1 MTTHALFTLS
11 DSQDSRLTPIGIH
24 SGMDITIQ
32 NLEAEAY
39 IYIGGEGVTT
49 EDFGYRLA
57 PAAAISFELPGK
69 NSLYAIADTAG
80 AQVSVLKTNLEVGN

>member
-11 DSQDSRLTPIGIH
+11 DSQESRLTPLGVH

-49 EDFGYRLA
+49 ESFGYRLA

-69 NSLYAIADTAG
+69 NALYAIADTAG
-80 AQVSVLKTNLEVGN
+80 AQVSVLKTSLEVGN